1 MEYASKGVA
10 GSGLGLGIA
19 GTALGL
25 LNGGAGL
32 LGNGFVGR
40 GTYCSSENTPVNR
53 YELEREQKIAD
64 LQSQIALRDAN
75 TYSDSKMLEMYQYVD
90 GRLRGVEAQICQQNV
105 VNAQVAANLGCIQNT
120 INTLQGMTKVVIP
133 INNVCPEPMARYN
146 SWTAPTTETTTA

>member
-32 LGNGFVGR
+32 VGNGFMSRAYG
-40 GTYCSSENTPVNR
+40 ENTPVNR
-53 YELEREQKIAD
+53 YDLEKEQKISE
-64 LQSQIALRDAN
+64 LESQIALRDAN
-75 TYSDSKMLEMYQYVD
+75 TYSDSKMLELYQYVD
-90 GRLRGVEAQICQQNV
+90 GRLRGIESQICQQSV
-105 VNAQVAANLGCIQNT
+105 INAQVTANLGCMQNE
-120 INTLQGMTKVVIP
+120 ISTLQGLTKTVIP

-146 SWTAPTTETTTA
+146 SWTAPTTETTA